1 MKKLLS
7 FCLMLVLSISV
18 MAMSGCFGG
27 GSSIGGLFGGSEF
40 EKMFDDV
47 QENCTMRSVG
57 NNTAS
62 TAPNYMKYKFT
73 ENKVE
78 LTTAIGTKWWDATD
92 TSDYVLL
99 ERSYE
104 TNYNLTVRHKSKN
117 EYQTARNDSFDLLFG
132 YMAKHEDKFTKTEAG
147 NYKTTPGDPV
157 VHTVGGT
164 QIQYDDVIIYVED
177 GKIVWAEFALILM
190 GDIVE
195 IEVEVGNTE
204 ITLPSYSRD

>member
-1 MKKLLS
+1 MKN
-7 FCLMLVLSISV
+7 VLNFV
-18 MAMSGCFGG
+18 
-27 GSSIGGLFGGSEF
+27 
-40 EKMFDDV
+40 KV
-47 QENCTMRSVG
+47 
-57 NNTAS
+57 
-62 TAPNYMKYKFT
+62 KYKFT

-99 ERSYE
+99 ERSYN
-104 TNYNLTVRHKSKN
+104 TNYNLTVKHKSKN

-177 GKIVWAEFALILM
+177 GKIVWAEFAPERPIMYLYKT
-190 GDIVE
+190 VKE
-195 IEVEVGNTE
+195 INANK
-204 ITLPSYSRD
+204 PSKDNLFLFVYFSYIHQKQRSKKLK